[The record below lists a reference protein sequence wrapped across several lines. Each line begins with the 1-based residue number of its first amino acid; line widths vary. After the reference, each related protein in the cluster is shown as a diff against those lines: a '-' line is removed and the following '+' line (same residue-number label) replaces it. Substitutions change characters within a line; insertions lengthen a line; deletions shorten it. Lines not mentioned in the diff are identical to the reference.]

1 MDIAILGRSMMVFL
15 LFLATLALN
24 VDDNLI
30 ARIGFESNYG
40 LILVLSIL
48 FTVILAGRNIYI
60 IGAAVVLC
68 LVANMPADFSLNFGV
83 DRDYYA
89 GVMLALLMQ
98 PIMARILN

>member
-1 MDIAILGRSMMVFL
+1 MDMAIMARSMMVFL

-30 ARIGFESNYG
+30 ARIGFESNYA
-40 LILVLSIL
+40 LVLVLSIL
-48 FTVILAGRNIYI
+48 FTMILAGRNIYI
-60 IGAAVVLC
+60 VAAAVVLC

-89 GVMLALLMQ
+89 GLMLALLMQ
-98 PIMARILN
+98 PVFARIID